1 MPSHGGGEFMKKVL
15 IYAQQFGFASTV
27 VGPLEVFAYT
37 GTMWNYLTGAD
48 FEPRFTVQVASLDGR
63 PVLTRTGLKIEVDV
77 AILDADEPDVI
88 LVTSCGEAIESCL
101 QLSAPVIP
109 WLQQQSER
117 GALIGSV
124 CTGMVLLAAAGLL
137 DGKRATTHWGMID
150 RVRRCFPSVHMEPD
164 QLYIEQGNI
173 ITAGGGYAGN
183 DLALYLVEKLCGKEM
198 ARQCANALLLDLGRS
213 SQSMYAGIMHH
224 RMHNDERVQS
234 IQQWMEQHFA
244 SEIKLDELARQY
256 GMSPRNFKRRFTDAS
271 GETPLNYL
279 QKIRVEAAKQLL
291 ENSASQVEQ
300 VAEQVGYRDVNHFRR
315 LFKRH
320 AGMTP
325 ARFRAISR

>member
-1 MPSHGGGEFMKKVL
+1 MKKVL
-15 IYAQQFGFASTV
+15 IYAQQFGFASTL

-37 GTMWNYLTGAD
+37 GTLWNYLTCAEFD
-48 FEPRFTVQVASLDGR
+48 RRFTVQVASLDGR
-63 PVLTRTGLKIEVDV
+63 PVLTRTGLKIEVDLAV
-77 AILDADEPDVI
+77 LDADDADVI
-88 LVTSCGEAIESCL
+88 LITSCGEAIDACL
-101 QLSAPVIP
+101 QASAPVIP
-109 WLQQQSER
+109 WLQQQAAR
-117 GALIGSV
+117 GALIGSI

-137 DGKRATTHWGMID
+137 DGKRATTHWGMFD
-150 RVRRCFPSVHMEPD
+150 TVRGCFPKVQLEPD
-164 QLYIEQGNI
+164 QLYIEEGNI

-183 DLALYLVEKLCGKEM
+183 DLALYLVEKLCGKEI
-198 ARQCANALLLDLGRS
+198 ARQCANALMLDTGRT

-224 RMHNDERVQS
+224 RMHHDERVQS
-234 IQQWMEQHFA
+234 IQQWLEQNFNA
-244 SEIKLDELARQY
+244 DINLDELARQY

-279 QKIRVEAAKQLL
+279 QKLRVEAAKHLL
-291 ENSASQVEQ
+291 DGSSVQIEQ

-325 ARFRAISR
+325 ARFRAINR

>member
-1 MPSHGGGEFMKKVL
+1 MKKVL

-27 VGPLEVFAYT
+27 IGPLEVFAYT
-37 GTMWNYLTGAD
+37 GTMWNYLTGSE
-48 FEPRFTVQVASLDGR
+48 FEPQFTVQVASIDGG
-63 PVLTRTGLKIEVDV
+63 PVVTRTGLKIEVDV
-77 AILDADEPDVI
+77 AILEASEPDIV
-88 LVTSCGEAIESCL
+88 LVTSCGEAIETCL

-109 WLQQQSER
+109 WLQQQAAR
-117 GALIGSV
+117 GAVIGSI
-124 CTGMVLLAAAGLL
+124 CTGMALIAAAGLL
-137 DGKRATTHWGMID
+137 DGKRATTHWGMMD
-150 RVRRCFPSVHMEPD
+150 KVRRCFPRVQMEPD

-183 DLALYLVEKLCGKEM
+183 DLALYLVEKLCGKDI
-198 ARQCANALLLDLGRS
+198 ARQCANALLLDTGRT

-224 RMHNDERVQS
+224 RLHSDERVQT
-234 IQQWMEQHFA
+234 IQQWLESNF
-244 SEIKLDELARQY
+244 STEINLDELARQY

-279 QKIRVEAAKQLL
+279 QKLRVEAAKQLL
-291 ENSASQVEQ
+291 EQSSVQIEQ